1 LRAFPKQFLLPFR
14 FLLAPA
20 AVYAAISYGVML
32 AGIVVISTQAPQF
45 LTPPPYLFDSRAIGL
60 FTLSS
65 FLGVILTY
73 PLAGPLTDILSR
85 YLTQR
90 NNYIHKPEHRIP
102 ALVFPFLLCPWGL
115 ILYAFTVAEEKSCYI
130 AAVGFAFQ
138 AAGLVFVPSV
148 VLSYTVDAYPRE
160 SGEALVLVNAGKN
173 LIAFGITKA
182 NTKWL
187 ASQGI
192 KRMYGEIAAIQWAV
206 LILGLPLYF
215 LGPMLRKITMKLV

>member
-1 LRAFPKQFLLPFR
+1 
-14 FLLAPA
+14 
-20 AVYAAISYGVML
+20 M
-32 AGIVVISTQAPQF
+32 
-45 LTPPPYLFDSRAIGL
+45 
-60 FTLSS
+60 LSS
-65 FLGVILTY
+65 FLGIIFTY

-85 YLTQR
+85 YLTKR

-102 ALVFPFLLCPWGL
+102 ALIFPFLLCPWGL
-115 ILYAFTVAEEKSCYI
+115 ILYSFTIAEEKYYYV

-148 VLSYTVDAYPRE
+148 VLSYTVDAYPKE
-160 SGEALVLVNAGKN
+160 SGEALVLINAGKN

-182 NTKWL
+182 NTQWL

-192 KRMYGEIAAIQWAV
+192 KKMYGEMAAIQWAV

-215 LGPMLRKITMKLV
+215 LGPMLRKVTMKFI